1 MAGPSVT
8 QVAGILLVGGAA
20 LFWSIIL
27 AAIVATVRTGSLPFK
42 DSPAVPASEF
52 YESIAAKP
60 RWWLAVNVTFS
71 IGIIVAAMGLSLLGA
86 LMREA
91 GDVVLAELGL
101 VVFLMA
107 AILWL
112 VQMVF
117 KSSMATWAADVR
129 MRTGAVLSTAEALPR
144 GMEQLVHTYMVL
156 AYVATAL
163 LAPGS
168 WPRVFL
174 TPGRAGSPSSPG
186 SHAQLHLRTV
196 DSTESGGRASAT
208 S

>member
-1 MAGPSVT
+1 
-8 QVAGILLVGGAA
+8 
-20 LFWSIIL
+20 
-27 AAIVATVRTGSLPFK
+27 
-42 DSPAVPASEF
+42 
-52 YESIAAKP
+52 
-60 RWWLAVNVTFS
+60 
-71 IGIIVAAMGLSLLGA
+71 MGLSLLGT

-117 KSSMATWAADVR
+117 RFSMATWAADVR

-163 LAPGS
+163 FGAGILASGLLDAWAGWVAVVAGVS
-168 WPRVFL
+168 RSVTSENWRFHRIRSTRIGDVVTTDRDTWPTGHGPVNTL
-174 TPGRAGSPSSPG
+174 PQGPA
-186 SHAQLHLRTV
+186 
-196 DSTESGGRASAT
+196 
-208 S
+208 